1 MNKLTKLMVTIG
13 IALVLGATACATPT
27 LAQTSVPIVPSIA
40 TSNNLSAAEIEGL
53 VFMREEEKLAHDVY
67 LALYAK
73 WGLPIFQNIAQS
85 EQSHIDAVKTLLD
98 RHGIADP
105 ASAQAGVFTNATL
118 QQLYDQLVAQGSQS
132 LAGALR
138 VGAAI
143 EEIDIVDLQKRIA
156 QTSPADIKLVYENL
170 MRGSRNHLRSFVTQ
184 LKSQMGETYVPQ
196 HLTQAEYDAIL
207 KSSIESGGNGVGQ
220 ANGRRGGWR

>member
-1 MNKLTKLMVTIG
+1 MNKLTQLIVIVG

-27 LAQTSVPIVPSIA
+27 FAQASTPSIA
-40 TSNNLSAAEIEGL
+40 TNGNLSAAEIEGL

-85 EQSHIDAVKTLLD
+85 EQSHTDSVKILLD
-98 RHGIADP
+98 RYGIADS
-105 ASAQAGVFTNATL
+105 ASTRAGVFTNTTL
-118 QQLYDQLVAQGSQS
+118 QQLYDRLVAQGSRS
-132 LAGALR
+132 LTDALR

-143 EEIDIVDLQKRIA
+143 EEIDILDLQKRLA
-156 QTSPADIKLVYENL
+156 QTSQADIKLVYDNL
-170 MRGSRNHLRSFVTQ
+170 MRGSRNHLRSFVAQ
-184 LKSQMGETYVPQ
+184 LKSQGETYAPQ
-196 HLTQAEYDAIL
+196 YLTQTEYDAIIN
-207 KSSIESGGNGVGQ
+207 SNIESGGYGGVGQ